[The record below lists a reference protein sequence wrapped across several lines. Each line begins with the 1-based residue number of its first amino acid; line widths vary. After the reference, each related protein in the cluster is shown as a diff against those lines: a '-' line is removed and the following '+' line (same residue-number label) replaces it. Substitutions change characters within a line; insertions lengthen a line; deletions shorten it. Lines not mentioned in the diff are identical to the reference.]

1 MIDLAGIGNLLEY
14 LVAAD
19 NITCEERDRII
30 LRIAKENDIAEYTLS
45 ALAGYGKSKSEVLES
60 VARRKNSVSQDKK
73 QDESY
78 ISLTEIARAHSED
91 APGYVIQSWL
101 RSGNTLAF
109 LNLWE
114 QENNPDYS
122 EAGYEELLEKKKA
135 ASFTLTLKLWI
146 DRTKA
151 IGIVSKQ
158 GKAGGTFAHPM
169 IACEFASWI
178 APEFENFGL
187 IKKTCISIYIDKR
200 EQLPSSFVLHQYLK
214 VSTEENIFSSGAA
227 LVQGLM
233 KVHGKSISQKD
244 FRDRI
249 TDNVIIDNDYVT
261 VIVTG
266 YEDDE
271 IWGYTA
277 NLFLLNKTDKTVMFS
292 VDDASVNGFMA
303 DPFYATSVSAGKCA
317 FSSMAWSDTTLEE
330 NGITEVEEIEVLFR
344 AYDADDFMGEDFANE
359 VITLNP

>member
-1 MIDLAGIGNLLEY
+1 MDKRKMKKLL
-14 LVAAD
+14 
-19 NITCEERDRII
+19 I
-30 LRIAKENDIAEYTLS
+30 
-45 ALAGYGKSKSEVLES
+45 
-60 VARRKNSVSQDKK
+60 
-73 QDESY
+73 
-78 ISLTEIARAHSED
+78 
-91 APGYVIQSWL
+91 
-101 RSGNTLAF
+101 
-109 LNLWE
+109 LNLPYFLVGLFATNLGEAWRLAE
-114 QENNPDYS
+114 GADSSAKILSFFHALPIALNNPFPSFHPLD
-122 EAGYEELLEKKKA
+122 LL
-135 ASFTLTLKLWI
+135 
-146 DRTKA
+146 
-151 IGIVSKQ
+151 IGILC
-158 GKAGGTFAHPM
+158 GAGLRLA
-169 IACEFASWI
+169 
-178 APEFENFGL
+178 
-187 IKKTCISIYIDKR
+187 
-200 EQLPSSFVLHQYLK
+200 VYLK
-214 VSTEENIFSSGAA
+214 GKNAKKYRHNVEYGSARCGAYTDIELTFKVYDSNDWSADPVGKETIHVYPYGEENAVAFVREAQA
-227 LVQGLM
+227 
-233 KVHGKSISQKD
+233 
-244 FRDRI
+244 